1 MNSIVRIV
9 IAIFLFGC
17 GGTAYASSPLLPVS
31 IKFDESLNEAR
42 ERLRGLCKEV
52 SEEVISP
59 AQIPNT
65 KDRQLQINCEGYLF
79 QGKTRKAEFI
89 FRDGELMLV
98 WILTTAEEE
107 KELESWMRSVADPD
121 FVASEF
127 TAFTNQNMALRKVPH
142 EVLFYSDTV
151 APMFKAWFS
160 NAVKTTN

>member
-1 MNSIVRIV
+1 MNTIIRIAT
-9 IAIFLFGC
+9 AIFIFGC
-17 GGTAYASSPLLPVS
+17 GGTAYASSPLLPDT

-42 ERLRGLCKEV
+42 ERLKSICDEI
-52 SEEVISP
+52 SEDVISP

-65 KDRQLQINCEGYLF
+65 KDRQLQLNCEGYQF
-79 QGKTRKAEFI
+79 QGKARKAEFI

-107 KELESWMRSVADPD
+107 KGLEGWMRAVAKPD

-127 TAFTNQNMALRKVPH
+127 TAFTDQNMALRKVPH
-142 EVLFYSDTV
+142 EVLFYSDAV

-160 NAVKTTN
+160 NAVEKTN